1 MRGQGKKKEENT
13 TCRLILWSQVTCL
26 RMLNV
31 FPMPCG
37 LNFLRFHEHI
47 AFHKAFHKHKNDIS
61 IFPYKWQICRK
72 RRGEKNETTR
82 LLRNGP
88 IHTQRTWTQPPLART
103 SVTHTHA
110 PFEAKV
116 NLSTSLSLP
125 GAGQAQ
131 GTLGQAAA
139 ASEKC
144 IHVFGWPRGKH
155 RDFSWGAKPV
165 SVFPFKGRKEKIKR
179 HLTGSAFTTY
189 ADWNKIGAKLIQG
202 NPNHLAYR

>member
-1 MRGQGKKKEENT
+1 
-13 TCRLILWSQVTCL
+13 
-26 RMLNV
+26 MLNV
-31 FPMPCG
+31 FPMLCG

-72 RRGEKNETTR
+72 RRGEKKKTR
-82 LLRNGP
+82 LQDSLETVLYTPKERERSP
-88 IHTQRTWTQPPLART
+88 LLART

-131 GTLGQAAA
+131 GALGQAGA

-144 IHVFGWPRGKH
+144 IQGFLDGLMKSTGA
-155 RDFSWGAKPV
+155 FS
-165 SVFPFKGRKEKIKR
+165 
-179 HLTGSAFTTY
+179 
-189 ADWNKIGAKLIQG
+189 
-202 NPNHLAYR
+202 